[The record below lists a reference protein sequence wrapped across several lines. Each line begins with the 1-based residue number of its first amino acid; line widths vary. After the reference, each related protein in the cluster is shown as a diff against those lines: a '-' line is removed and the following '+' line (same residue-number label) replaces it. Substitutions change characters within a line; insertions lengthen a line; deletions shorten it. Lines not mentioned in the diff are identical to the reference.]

1 MLDINW
7 FCYRYYPFEQL
18 AYNEETIWRD
28 IQAWGGWMTIRGDCV
43 DFFVPRNY
51 ITFFVL
57 KYPELMR
64 QPALDYV

>member
-7 FCYRYYPFEQL
+7 FCYRYHPFEEL
-18 AYNEETIWRD
+18 SYDEEAVWRD

-43 DFFVPRNY
+43 DFFVPRQY
-51 ITFFVL
+51 ISFFLL
-57 KYPELMR
+57 KYPELLR